1 MNEPRKYLCLQNPNH
16 GEFVALDNGVQQ
28 HCPKCGYAADSIKGR
43 FVWRPSKVVLMLAM
57 FFVLA
62 VSAQAQD
69 CPSGF
74 QCVPQAQFNT
84 ILNRLEQLVEA
95 KDTINKMFAERGA
108 SDAAINSAIKVIDG
122 WKQLDAINNTII
134 LKQRDVINLMEKTLN
149 LYASMVEKLEA
160 RLNAPKSAWSKFL
173 SALKTVTTLA
183 AGIMLGRGL

>member
-16 GEFVALDNGVQQ
+16 GEFVALNDGIQK

-57 FFVLA
+57 FLVLA

-95 KDTINKMFAERGA
+95 KDTINKMLAERGA
-108 SDAAINSAIKVIDG
+108 SDAAINSALKVIEG
-122 WKQLDAINNTII
+122 WKELDAINNTII
-134 LKQRDVINLMEKTLN
+134 LKQKDVIALYERVMQMQMTIIENLEK
-149 LYASMVEKLEA
+149 
-160 RLNAPKSAWSKFL
+160 RLLKPKSGFSRFL
-173 SALKTVTTLA
+173 DVIKTVGYILS
-183 AGIMLGRGL
+183 GIALGRGL